1 MNQDDIKITV
11 GIPVFNGE
19 KFIRKAIDSVLSQT
33 FSNYTLIISDNGSTD
48 NTSSICQEYEKKE
61 KRIKYIRH
69 EKNSGGTWNFGF
81 LLEQASTKYF
91 VWLGADDY
99 WEPTFLEKNFNILES
114 NNDVAFS
121 ISKIRPFGEKHEKFL
136 TQEHDSFI
144 KKQNKKIR
152 LHFRPHSLQSTSSSS
167 YENRVRSLLKNTVMY
182 LLFYAFFRT
191 DVLRNARNN
200 AGDNRTMFGSQMPL
214 IALRHG
220 NLHVIN
226 EYLINRYTEGISG
239 RQNNPINDFLDGNL
253 TLSDLFLS
261 KSPFIIWCWKY
272 LGKKIFLRNLDY
284 FIKLSFANTQFTL
297 ISFIRFLINRKNEYP
312 KSNVGHEYE

>member
-33 FSNYTLIISDNGSTD
+33 FSNYTLIISDNCSTD
-48 NTSSICQEYEKKE
+48 NTSLICQEYEKKE
-61 KRIKYIRH
+61 KRIRYIRH
-69 EKNSGGTWNFGF
+69 GKNSGGTWNFGF

-121 ISKIRPFGEKHEKFL
+121 ISQIRPFGEKYEKL
-136 TQEHDSFI
+136 LVREHDSFI

-152 LHFRPHSLQSTSSSS
+152 LHFRPHSFQSTSSTS
-167 YENRVRSLLKNTVMY
+167 YENRVRTLLKNSVIH
-182 LLFYAFFRT
+182 LLFYAFFKT
-191 DVLRNARNN
+191 DVLRNAKNN
-200 AGDNRTMFGSQMPL
+200 AGDNKTMYGTQMPI
-214 IALRHG
+214 IALRYG
-220 NLHVIN
+220 NLHVID
-226 EYLINRYTEGISG
+226 EYLINLHVGGISG
-239 RQNNPINDFLDGNL
+239 RQNNPINDFLNGDL
-253 TLSDLFLS
+253 KLSDLFLS

-284 FIKLSFANTQFTL
+284 FIGLTFANTQFTL
-297 ISFIRFLINRKNEYP
+297 ISFIRFLINRKNVYS
-312 KSNVGHEYE
+312 KSDIGSEYE